1 MYKEAS
7 GQNINEDKSA
17 IYFSPN
23 TEVTLRQQL
32 SNKVGITQ
40 ELKDGMYPGLL
51 VFSGSLRRSFSL
63 TSSTVFEKIERLERS
78 PTQLL

>member
-40 ELKDGMYPGLL
+40 ELKDDTYLGLL
-51 VFSGSLRRSFSL
+51 VFSGKSMK
-63 TSSTVFEKIERLERS
+63 E
-78 PTQLL
+78 LLSYIKYCL